1 MSDKVYK
8 THKQQLK
15 ILRSRGM
22 NIAKGAQGSKAMRV
36 LERENYYSVINGY
49 IDICVGGHGKRPNVP

>member
-1 MSDKVYK
+1 MTDKIYK
-8 THKQQLK
+8 THKQQLR

-22 NIAKGAQGSKAMRV
+22 NIAKGSRGSKTMRT

-49 IDICVGGHGKRPNVP
+49 TWEIKKQ